1 MHIVSRSH
9 NPQTNGKLEKW
20 LDLYE
25 RHRKDFNTFEE
36 FVDWYNKR
44 RYHESL
50 DAKRYLQT
58 PEEAFWRR
66 LPEESILGNFY
77 KNLEGEINVER

>member
-1 MHIVSRSH
+1 MENWR
-9 NPQTNGKLEKW
+9 NGLICM
-20 LDLYE
+20 

-50 DAKRYLQT
+50 DTKRYLQT
-58 PEEAFWRR
+58 
-66 LPEESILGNFY
+66 PEESILGNFY
-77 KNLEGEINVER
+77 RNLEGER

>member
-1 MHIVSRSH
+1 M
-9 NPQTNGKLEKW
+9 
-20 LDLYE
+20 

-36 FVDWYNKR
+36 FVSWYNKR
-44 RYHESL
+44 RYHESS
-50 DAKRYLQT
+50 DTKRYLQK

-77 KNLEGEINVER
+77 KNLEGER